1 MCQREH
7 VDAKKIKKLMID
19 LDLTMNDL
27 ATRSGYSRQHV
38 ARVLY
43 GRYRSPHA
51 ERRILDAI
59 ESVRKSRLA
68 A

>member
-1 MCQREH
+1 M
-7 VDAKKIKKLMID
+7 DAKKIKKLMID
-19 LDLTMNDL
+19 LDLTMNEL
-27 ATRSGYSRQHV
+27 ADRSGYTRQHV

-43 GRYRSPHA
+43 GRYRSQNA

-59 ESVRKSRLA
+59 ESVRKSRRA